1 MPKVSVAIPSYN
13 ASQTI
18 EATLR
23 SVFDSTFGDL
33 EIIITDD
40 ASTDDTLQIVEGV
53 GDPRVRWVQN
63 PRTLGPTANW
73 NRALSKATEGL
84 GILRKIFQDDALPP
98 GLKHHK
104 DSCYTYYYRKLMRRA
119 IELLEDGQVQ
129 PVQRMIQALHTLG
142 YTT

>member
-1 MPKVSVAIPSYN
+1 MPKVSVAILSYN

-63 PRTLGPTANW
+63 PRTLGPPANW
-73 NRALSKATEGL
+73 NRALSKATEGQI
-84 GILRKIFQDDALPP
+84 G
-98 GLKHHK
+98 
-104 DSCYTYYYRKLMRRA
+104 RA
-119 IELLEDGQVQ
+119 HV
-129 PVQRMIQALHTLG
+129 
-142 YTT
+142 